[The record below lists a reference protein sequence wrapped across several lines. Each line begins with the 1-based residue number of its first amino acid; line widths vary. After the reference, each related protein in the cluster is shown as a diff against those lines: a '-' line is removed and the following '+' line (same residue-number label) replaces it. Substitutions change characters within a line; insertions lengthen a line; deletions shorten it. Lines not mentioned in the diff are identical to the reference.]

1 MDDKTPKKKDDVN
14 RYYGKKKDEDDMKKD
29 VPDKDKFDKNGN
41 LYIKLTIEDSALVVR
56 SDGNIEM
63 VSHELEQAEGG
74 HVGDI
79 EDLNKTFSL
88 VLALASALENEDLY
102 NRIFHNLNMTL
113 MAKWNDIPE
122 NIKSDIIHN
131 RRNQAL
137 NRSDKE
143 RLDKSKRV
151 DEFRNRMSK
160 YKDTFLDEEKRKL
173 REDMQREA
181 EFLDDV
187 GDDFADPSEVRKHM
201 NHMDDIIRRK
211 MDEQSQE
218 NPKQKK
224 VKKVKI
230 NPLAKLIDVDW
241 DAYDVTLKV
250 NRVDGRHSP
259 FKGHYRLDSP
269 PDEDE

>member
-1 MDDKTPKKKDDVN
+1 MDDKTPEKKDDDN
-14 RYYGKKKDEDDMKKD
+14 RYYGNKKDGDDMKKG
-29 VPDKDKFDKNGN
+29 VPDEDKYDKNGN

-63 VSHELEQAEGG
+63 ISHELEQAEGG

-113 MAKWNDIPE
+113 MARWQDIPE
-122 NIKSDIIHN
+122 NIKADIIHN
-131 RRNQAL
+131 RRNEAL
-137 NRSDKE
+137 NRTPEEREDKN
-143 RLDKSKRV
+143 KRV
-151 DEFRNRMSK
+151 DEFRDRMNK
-160 YKDTFLDEEKRKL
+160 YKDSFLDEEKRKL
-173 REDMQREA
+173 REDMKREA

-187 GDDFADPSEVRKHM
+187 SSDFIDPSEVRKHM
-201 NHMDDIIRRK
+201 EQMDDIIRRK

-224 VKKVKI
+224 VQKVKR
-230 NPLAKLIDVDW
+230 NPLARLRNVNWNPYDTTLTAHFKDFRA
-241 DAYDVTLKV
+241 DA
-250 NRVDGRHSP
+250 
-259 FKGHYRLDSP
+259 P
-269 PDEDE
+269 PDDEE